1 MNKNKT
7 SGSSFH
13 DYRMLVPA
21 LLVFYVIMT
30 LDYHDIQQGNTIAWV
45 KLGLGVFSI
54 IYLISVNVSH
64 FLFKEK
70 GD

>member
-7 SGSSFH
+7 SGSSFR
-13 DYRMLVPA
+13 DYRILVPA

-45 KLGLGVFSI
+45 KLGLGIFSI
-54 IYLISVNVSH
+54 IYLIGINVSR